1 MSKVDGSNIK
11 FFQLR
16 AVVAV
21 VECGSF
27 GKAAAK
33 LEMTQSA
40 ISPAI
45 AGLEDK
51 LGVTLFARG
60 RQGATLTPVGEAIFG
75 NVHRILHELEAIA
88 RVTQDARGLEV
99 GQVRVAA
106 IRSLATHW
114 LPQVISAFKQRYPK
128 IQVTVMRCVNH
139 GEVRAM
145 LAGGLADVGLMD
157 LGDTQGLT
165 VQPISADDD
174 VARLPPG
181 RQHLPPTLTWQDLQP
196 YALIL
201 PVPQDNSYIK
211 LRAYF
216 GSLVDRSAHCL
227 RSQRRFGHC
236 QHGGRGLG
244 DDDAALSGCDS
255 DSAPGAGAIAAPAA
269 FSTTGCG
276 HPRRRAP
283 SPSGV
288 CLSRNRGT
296 DEDRCAALSLQ
307 LAPWRNAIPL
317 GPHWKGVRSGGNC
330 LRSDDAIAGRGE

>member
-211 LRAYF
+211 LRAY
-216 GSLVDRSAHCL
+216 LATLPIALPIAYEVNEDSAIV
-227 RSQRRFGHC
+227 SMVAE
-236 QHGGRGLG
+236 GLG
-244 DDDAALSGCDS
+244 MTMLPYLAAIPIPPQVQVQSLPQRLSRQLAAVTLDAALH
-255 DSAPGAGAIAAPAA
+255 PPAVYA
-269 FSTTGCG
+269 FLETVEQMKT
-276 HPRRRAP
+276 
-283 SPSGV
+283 
-288 CLSRNRGT
+288 
-296 DEDRCAALSLQ
+296 AAL
-307 LAPWRNAIPL
+307 PYRYN
-317 GPHWKGVRSGGNC
+317 
-330 LRSDDAIAGRGE
+330 

>member
-16 AVVAV
+16 ALVAV

-40 ISPAI
+40 ISHAI

-60 RQGATLTPVGEAIFG
+60 RQGATLTPVGEAILG

-114 LPQVISAFKQRYPK
+114 LPQVISAFKQRHPK
-128 IQVTVMRCVNH
+128 IQVTVTRCVNH

-165 VQPISADDD
+165 VQPIFADDY
-174 VARLPPG
+174 VALLPPG
-181 RQHLPPTLTWQDLQP
+181 SEHLPPTLTWQDLQP

-201 PVPQDNSYIK
+201 PVPQDDSYIK
-211 LRAYF
+211 LRAY
-216 GSLVDRSAHCL
+216 LATLPIALPIAYEVNEDSAIV
-227 RSQRRFGHC
+227 SMVAE
-236 QHGGRGLG
+236 GLG
-244 DDDAALSGCDS
+244 MTMLPYLAAIPIPPQVQVRSLPQRLSRQLAAVTLDAALHPPAVYAFLDTVEQMKSAAQPREVLRYSHDS
-255 DSAPGAGAIAAPAA
+255 
-269 FSTTGCG
+269 
-276 HPRRRAP
+276 PR
-283 SPSGV
+283 
-288 CLSRNRGT
+288 
-296 DEDRCAALSLQ
+296 D
-307 LAPWRNAIPL
+307 
-317 GPHWKGVRSGGNC
+317 GG
-330 LRSDDAIAGRGE
+330 R